1 MLNETIPTG
10 TVTFL
15 FTDIEGSTRLWEQHP
30 EAMKPVL
37 ARHDAILRQAVAAN
51 EGYVV
56 KTTGDGCHAAFQ
68 TAACAVAATLSAQ
81 QALQAEAWDEIQ
93 PHALRVRMGV
103 HTGEAE
109 ARAGDYYGSAV
120 NRAARLMSVGYGG
133 QVLVSAAT
141 ATLLRELLP
150 TGASL
155 LDLGEH
161 RLKDLVA
168 PEHIYQLFHP
178 ALPGSFPVLKSLEA
192 YPNNLPVQLTSFI
205 GRKQEIDQA
214 KRLLASARLVTLT
227 GSGGTGK
234 TRLALHV
241 AAEALTAFPDG
252 VWLIELAPV
261 SDPNSVVHAVAG
273 VLELRGAPGM
283 PVLDLIASYLRSR
296 RLLLILDNC
305 EHLIDA
311 CARLAD
317 HLLHTCP
324 SLTIL
329 ASSREALGITGEV
342 SYRVPSLSLPA
353 LEGVT
358 PENLALSEAAQLYL
372 ERAAAANPR
381 FTLTPGN
388 APAVGQICRRLDGI
402 PLALELAAARS
413 KLLSAEQIASRL
425 DDRFRLLTGGSR
437 TALPRQQTLRAM
449 IDWSYELLSEP
460 ERALLRR
467 LSVFAGGWTF
477 EAADAVCADLDVLSL
492 LEQLV
497 NKSLVV
503 MDEIQGQA
511 RYHML
516 ETIRQYARERLLEA
530 GEGAGI
536 RDRHFEYF
544 LKLSEAAE
552 PGLRGDQAFE
562 WFDRLAPD
570 LDNFRSAIE
579 WVQESRVEDALVLIS
594 NLMLF
599 INYRSDGHHEA
610 IRWLNHLLPRLD
622 STTSSGPETERRKRA
637 RARGL
642 ATLGLLS
649 MALGQNPAAQ
659 AALEKATE
667 YEREIGDPFHL
678 AFVLGVRAMMA
689 IITGE
694 WAREHA
700 AAEESVRLCRTL
712 DEKRWLVVC
721 LPILATIEARLG
733 HPDQAAQ
740 LRQEAILYLDQAHH
754 PIFQTALVALGLEAR
769 YRRQHGEAQAFLT
782 RGLALARRT
791 GSKHFVTALESE
803 LAHVARE
810 RGDVPEAKAAYT
822 RLIRAWKDLGQLP
835 AVAQQLE
842 CFAFIAVAEHE
853 PERAAQLLG
862 AAQALRD
869 AIQSTRR
876 DDEQAEHESFLVSLR
891 GQLDSDAFAG
901 AWAQGRAMD
910 MDRAIAY
917 AVTPAAEPESARAP

>member
-1 MLNETIPTG
+1 MATKTIPTG

-37 ARHDAILRQAVAAN
+37 ARHDAILRRAVAAN

-56 KTTGDGCHAAFQ
+56 KATGDGCHAAFQ

-141 ATLLRELLP
+141 ATLVRELLP
-150 TGASL
+150 IGASL

-168 PEHIYQLFHP
+168 PEHIYQLSHP
-178 ALPGSFPVLKSLEA
+178 AVPSSFPALKSLEA

-205 GRKQEIDQA
+205 GRSHEIEEA

-241 AAEALTAFPDG
+241 AAEVLTAFPDG

-261 SDPNSVVHAVAG
+261 SDPNLVAYALAG

-283 PVLDLIASYLRSR
+283 PVLDLVASYLRSR

-311 CARLAD
+311 CARLAE
-317 HLLHTCP
+317 HLLRTCP

-329 ASSREALGITGEV
+329 ASSREALGIAGEV
-342 SYRVPSLSLPA
+342 SYRVPSLSLPV
-353 LEGVT
+353 LEDASLDKV
-358 PENLALSEAAQLYL
+358 ACAEAVQLYT

-381 FTLTPGN
+381 FALTPAN
-388 APAVGQICRRLDGI
+388 ASSVAQICQRLDGI

-413 KLLSAEQIASRL
+413 KLFSAEQIATRL

-437 TALPRQQTLRAM
+437 TAVPRQQTLRAM

-497 NKSLVV
+497 NKSMVG
-503 MDEIQGQA
+503 MDEIHGQA

-516 ETIRQYARERLLEA
+516 ETIRQYAREKLLEA
-530 GEGAGI
+530 GEGAAV
-536 RDRHFEYF
+536 RDRHFEYY
-544 LKLSEAAE
+544 LKLSEEAE

-562 WFDRLAPD
+562 WLDRLARD
-570 LDNFRSAIE
+570 LDNFRAAVE
-579 WVQESRVEDALVLIS
+579 WAQEARAEDALFLIS
-594 NLMLF
+594 NLMFF
-599 INYRSDGHHEA
+599 INYRTDNHHEA
-610 IRWLNHLLPRLD
+610 IRRLNHLLSGLE
-622 STTSSGPETERRKRA
+622 STASNEPESERHRRA

-642 ATLGLLS
+642 ATLGVLS
-649 MALGQNPAAQ
+649 MALGQTHAAKT
-659 AALEKATE
+659 ALAKATE
-667 YEREIGDPFHL
+667 YERAIGDPFHL
-678 AFVLGVRAMMA
+678 AFVLA
-689 IITGE
+689 IRSTVALMRGE
-694 WAREHA
+694 VANEHA
-700 AAEESVRLCRTL
+700 AAEESVRLFRTL
-712 DEKRWLVVC
+712 DNKRWLLTC
-721 LPILATIEARLG
+721 LPILASFEGRLG
-733 HPDQAAQ
+733 HADKAAQ
-740 LRQEAILYLDQAHH
+740 LRQEAKLYLDQAYH
-754 PIFQTALVALGLEAR
+754 PMFLPALIGLGLEAR
-769 YRRQHGEAQAFLT
+769 YRHESEEAQKFFT
-782 RGLALARRT
+782 RALALARQM
-791 GSKHFVTALESE
+791 GSKHFVAATESE
-803 LAHVARE
+803 LAHLARE
-810 RGDVPEAKAAYT
+810 RGELAEAEAAYA
-822 RLIRAWKDLGQLP
+822 RLIRIWKDLGQLP
-835 AVAQQLE
+835 AVAHQLE
-842 CFAFIAVAEHE
+842 CFAFIARAEKE
-853 PERAAQLLG
+853 PERAVQLLG

-869 AIQSTRR
+869 SIQSTRR
-876 DDEQAEHESFLVSLR
+876 DDEQAEHERVLAALQEQM
-891 GQLDSDAFAG
+891 GADAFGA

-917 AVTPAAEPESARAP
+917 AVTPAAEAESSGAP